1 MHDTIA
7 ILIYPTVFLQN
18 DRKSLEIAAYR
29 MYNIIERRCD
39 MHFDLIQTMWQ
50 ESEDFELYR
59 ENIGEQYIFIHF
71 LTHAAATLCGNL
83 IKISPSGCVFF
94 ERDRSQYIKAD
105 GTRLVHD
112 WFHAKVDCAE
122 LMQKYNIKC
131 EHVYYPQ
138 NSEEITRLLSEIEL
152 EYLKCDKYYEQAVD
166 SVAEKLFISLARSE
180 QESGRAASIVG
191 THKDE
196 FILARQRI
204 HSELSR
210 RWTID
215 EMSRLVN
222 LSPSRFMTLY
232 RQLFATT
239 PQNDLINKR
248 IQAACG
254 LLTNENCTVER
265 AALQTGYTNTFH
277 FIRQFKRI
285 IGKTP
290 GEYKRESCQPRSK
303 EVKIDAFDY

>member
-1 MHDTIA
+1 
-7 ILIYPTVFLQN
+7 
-18 DRKSLEIAAYR
+18 
-29 MYNIIERRCD
+29 MYNTIERRRD

-71 LTHAAATLCGNL
+71 LTPAAATLCGKL
-83 IKISPSGCVFF
+83 VKISPGGCVFF
-94 ERDRSQYIKAD
+94 GKNRAQHIMAD
-105 GTRLVHD
+105 GTKLVHD
-112 WFHAKVDCAE
+112 WFHANVDCGE
-122 LMQKYNIKC
+122 LMEKYDIMC
-131 EHVYYPQ
+131 EHVYYPH
-138 NSEEITRLLSEIEL
+138 NSEEITRLLGEVEL

-166 SVAEKLFISLARSE
+166 SVAEKLFISLARSTV
-180 QESGRAASIVG
+180 ESGTTASLVG
-191 THKDE
+191 AHKDE
-196 FILARQRI
+196 FVLARQRI
-204 HSELSR
+204 HSELAKK
-210 RWTID
+210 WTTE

-222 LSPSRFMTLY
+222 LSPSRFMALY
-232 RQLFATT
+232 KELFGIT

-254 LLTNENCTVER
+254 LLMNENCTVER

-277 FIRQFKRI
+277 FIRQFKRV

-303 EVKIDAFDY
+303 EVKIDVFDY